1 MKPVAIVGG
10 GITGLTAAYTLHK
23 HDIPFVLYE
32 ASPRLG
38 GLLLTERLHGVT
50 IEGGAD
56 SWITAK
62 TWAADLA
69 RELGIGD
76 QLIHSNDAER
86 ATYIVRGGRL
96 VSMPKGLRLFVPMD
110 LDAAERSGLFST
122 ETMQRIR
129 REVDLSPRA
138 SDTDESVA
146 AFAERHFGR
155 EMVAALVDP
164 LLAGVYGVNASVLSA
179 HAVIP
184 QMVEAERTNGSLIKT
199 LQAGPPITEPIFTT
213 FRHGIS
219 TLVDALIGKISEDS
233 IRLNTAVQSVERAG
247 AGWRVNG
254 EDASAVILAISPLQV
269 ASLDCVRGELSDLL
283 AQFTYGDALT
293 IALIY
298 DRAAISNLPGGF
310 GALVPRSEGREM
322 IACTFVHQKWPERMP
337 HDVGMVRVFFTQR
350 IFLTDA
356 EIQAVAERELREV
369 LGINAKP
376 KFAMVHR
383 WPQSMPQYT
392 VGHMERMKKVT
403 RLSREAGLHLAGN
416 AYRGIGVSDCVR
428 DGHAAAAAVIAQL
441 RPLPSR

>member
-23 HDIPFVLYE
+23 NQIPFVLYE

-38 GLLLTERLHGVT
+38 GSLLTERAHGVT

-62 TWAADLA
+62 PWAAELA

-76 QLIHSNDAER
+76 QLIHSDDAER

-96 VSMPKGLRLFVPMD
+96 IPMPKGLRLFVPTD
-110 LDAAERSGLFST
+110 LDAAEQSGLFSL
-122 ETMQRIR
+122 EMLR
-129 REVDLSPRA
+129 RMRDEMNFQPRSNDA
-138 SDTDESVA
+138 DESVA

-155 EMVAALVDP
+155 EMVDTLVDP

-179 HAVIP
+179 RAVIP
-184 QMVEAERTNGSLIKT
+184 QMVEAERTKGSLIST
-199 LQAGPPITEPIFTT
+199 LQATPPSSEPMFTT
-213 FRHGIS
+213 FKHGIS
-219 TLVDALIGKISEDS
+219 TLVDALIGKISADS
-233 IRLNTAVQSVERAG
+233 IRLSAPVHSVERAG
-247 AGWRVNG
+247 TGWCVNG
-254 EDASAVILAISPLQV
+254 EEVSAVILAISPLQA

-293 IALIY
+293 IALVY
-298 DRAAISNLPGGF
+298 DRASISQLPHGF

-322 IACTFVHQKWPERMP
+322 IACTFVHQKWPGRVP
-337 HDVGMVRVFFTQR
+337 GDAGMIRVFFTQKILR
-350 IFLTDA
+350 TDA
-356 EIQAVAERELREV
+356 EIQAVAERELRQ
-369 LGINAKP
+369 LFGIEAKP
-376 KFAMVHR
+376 RFAMVHR

-392 VGHMERMKKVT
+392 VGHMDRMKQVT

-428 DGHAAAAAVIAQL
+428 DGQAAAAAIIAQL
-441 RPLPSR
+441 RP

>member
-23 HDIPFVLYE
+23 QQIPFVLYE

-38 GLLLTERLHGVT
+38 GSLLTEGAHGVT

-62 TWAADLA
+62 PWAAELA

-76 QLIHSNDAER
+76 QLIQSNDAER
-86 ATYIVRGGRL
+86 TTYIVRDRRL
-96 VSMPKGLRLFVPMD
+96 IPMPKGLRLFVPTD
-110 LDAAERSGLFST
+110 LDAAEQSGLFSPQ
-122 ETMQRIR
+122 TMQRIR
-129 REVDLSPRA
+129 NEVNFAPRT
-138 SDTDESVA
+138 SDADESVA

-155 EMVAALVDP
+155 EMVETLVDP
-164 LLAGVYGVNASVLSA
+164 LLAGVYGVDANVLSA

-184 QMVEAERTNGSLIKT
+184 QMVEAERTKGSLIHT
-199 LQAGPPITEPIFTT
+199 LRAAPPSDEPMFTT

-219 TLVDALIGKISEDS
+219 TLVDGLIGNISEDS
-233 IRLNTAVQSVERAG
+233 IRLNTPVHSTERTG
-247 AGWRVNG
+247 AGWSVNG
-254 EDASAVILAISPLQV
+254 AEFSAVILAISPLQV

-293 IALIY
+293 IAVAY
-298 DRAAISNLPGGF
+298 DRDSLSNLAHGF
-310 GALVPRSEGREM
+310 GVLVPTSEGREM
-322 IACTFVHQKWPERMP
+322 IACTFVHQKWPGRVP
-337 HDVGMVRVFFTQR
+337 GDLGMIRVFFTQKILR
-350 IFLTDA
+350 TDA
-356 EIQAVAERELREV
+356 EIQAVAERELREL
-369 LGINAKP
+369 LGIDAKP
-376 KFAMVHR
+376 RFAIVHR

-392 VGHMERMKKVT
+392 VGHIERMKKIT

-428 DGHAAAAAVIAQL
+428 DGQAAAAAVIAQL
-441 RPLPSR
+441 RP